1 MGIRRAGRIIAL
13 QSLYQIDIV
22 KNNINEIN
30 EFIDNYS
37 YIETIDEKKPEFLEK
52 SKEFAKELVNTVTE
66 HIKEI
71 DEIIPRY
78 LKNWQYDRILSVDR
92 NILRL
97 GVAELFYRPDIP
109 YKVTIN
115 EAIEL
120 AKRFGDEKSGS
131 FINGVLDSIV
141 KTEKDKN
148 ETLLNKFLNK
158 NINNKEE

>member
-1 MGIRRAGRIIAL
+1 MGIRRAGRIIVL
-13 QSLYQIDIV
+13 QSLYQLDVV
-22 KNNINEIN
+22 KKEINEIN

-37 YIETIDEKKPEFLEK
+37 YIETIDEEKPKFLDK
-52 SKEFAKELVNTVTE
+52 SKKFAKELINIVIT
-66 HIKEI
+66 HINEI
-71 DEIIPRY
+71 DELIPHY

-120 AKRFGDEKSGS
+120 AKRFGDEKSGG

-148 ETLLNKFLNK
+148 EILKNKILNK
-158 NINNKEE
+158 NNIVKED